1 VALILFKLK
10 ICDKRNQESAQILL
24 HALMLFSN
32 LGYNLGMLRCLPLI
46 LLNETLLNCINQYCC
61 VLIWKSGIPWLCDNW
76 SSSSLSVTRNFSVEY
91 NKIIPLKF
99 LHQIVYFVPF
109 IFSTEKKKWAIVLWA
124 VGKRLLM
131 AGFTCLFIYFSV
143 SPVYY
148 LEHCELF
155 Y

>member
-1 VALILFKLK
+1 LK

-109 IFSTEKKKWAIVLWA
+109 IFSTEKKKMGDCFVGSWQKIIDGWVHLFVYIFLSFTSLLSWTLWT
-124 VGKRLLM
+124 LL
-131 AGFTCLFIYFSV
+131 LV
-143 SPVYY
+143 
-148 LEHCELF
+148 
-155 Y
+155 